1 MRARKLGL
9 IPQVRKHK
17 TKGDMTE
24 SRTAERC
31 EDSRSYRLGYSND
44 STMAQ
49 LGVSASMLMVPV
61 MEPTWQLRKTG
72 CGRGHFDSEVP
83 VSHSS
88 ASGAITLGPVSSEM

>member
-31 EDSRSYRLGYSND
+31 EDSRSYRLGGTVGCLSQYADGTCDGAN
-44 STMAQ
+44 MAVAEDWMQ
-49 LGVSASMLMVPV
+49 
-61 MEPTWQLRKTG
+61 
-72 CGRGHFDSEVP
+72 
-83 VSHSS
+83 
-88 ASGAITLGPVSSEM
+88 

>member
-9 IPQVRKHK
+9 IPQVR
-17 TKGDMTE
+17 
-24 SRTAERC
+24 TAERC
-31 EDSRSYRLGYSND
+31 EDSRSHRLGYSND

-72 CGRGHFDSEVP
+72 CSRG
-83 VSHSS
+83 
-88 ASGAITLGPVSSEM
+88 TLTQRFL